1 MGSVSPHPHTQA
13 TFRMPAILELNNV
26 TFAFIAGTASD
37 IQYSATGGS
46 DDWARGVAGIKWV
59 YLVELPGK
67 GHGFLVPPRS
77 VFIIVSRKK
86 NMIFFISDIF
96 SRWREAIWKVYG
108 ILSPKFTKDCDI
120 KYRYKNWTL
129 KVRVF

>member
-77 VFIIVSRKK
+77 VFQIVSRKR
-86 NMIFFISDIF
+86 NLTSFHF
-96 SRWREAIWKVYG
+96 RH
-108 ILSPKFTKDCDI
+108 ILPVARSNLEGLRNLVTEI
-120 KYRYKNWTL
+120 YKRL
-129 KVRVF
+129 